1 MTTVLYILL
10 AIAVLVIVW
19 LIISNNKSKA
29 LNSKLSADL
38 TLATEREH
46 EQIADLTENRVLVEL
61 LNNKIKETTEREVS
75 KIAENNKLSTELSNL
90 KVENGVLVERIR
102 ITEQE
107 QKQLQEQAQ
116 SQFKLL
122 ANEIFDEK
130 SKRFKESSESR
141 LSEILTPLKEN
152 IDAFKKTINEN
163 YSTEAKER
171 HSLNDRIR
179 ELIELNHSIGK
190 EAKDLTMALK
200 GNSKVQGDWGEMVLE
215 NILEKSGLVR
225 DREFFVQSST
235 DLDGNVIRNEQGR
248 VLRPDIL
255 IKFPDEK
262 LLVVDSKVS
271 LTAYLRYI
279 NSEDA
284 DEQQLSIKQHITSI
298 RSHVTELRDKRYQD
312 YVGRNTDF
320 VMMFIPNE
328 AAYISAMQFDHNL
341 WQDAYD
347 AGVLIISPTHLISVL
362 KLIYQLWSHDKQTR
376 NAINIAEESGKLY
389 DKFASFVTDMGKI
402 EKGLNST
409 QNSFNDAM
417 KKLQTGTG
425 NLMTRAEKIKALG
438 AKASKSLPKAE
449 E

>member
-1 MTTVLYILL
+1 MTTILYILL
-10 AIAVLVIVW
+10 SISILAIVL
-19 LIISNNKSKA
+19 LIFINNKSKV
-29 LNSKLSADL
+29 LNNKLSDDL
-38 TLATEREH
+38 TSATEREH
-46 EQIADLTENRVLVEL
+46 QQIADLTENRVLVEL
-61 LNNKIKETTEREVS
+61 LNNKIKETEEREKS
-75 KIAENNKLSTELSNL
+75 KIAENSKLTDEISAI
-90 KVENGVLVERIR
+90 KVENGKLNERIR
-102 ITEQE
+102 ITEQD

-122 ANEIFDEK
+122 ANEIFEEK
-130 SKRFKESSESR
+130 SKRFKENNENR
-141 LSEILTPLKEN
+141 LSEILTPLKDN
-152 IDAFKKTINEN
+152 IDAFKKTINDN
-163 YSTEAKER
+163 YTTEAKER

-179 ELIELNHSIGK
+179 ELIELNQSIGK
-190 EAKDLTMALK
+190 EAKDLSMALK

-248 VLRPDIL
+248 ILRPDIL
-255 IKFPDEK
+255 IKFPDDK

-279 NSEDA
+279 NADNA
-284 DEQQLSIKQHITSI
+284 DEQPQFLKQHITSI
-298 RSHVTELRDKRYQD
+298 RTHVSELKNKRYQD
-312 YVGRNTDF
+312 YIGRNTDF

-328 AAYISAMQFDHNL
+328 AAYISAMQYDHSL

-362 KLIYQLWSHDKQTR
+362 KLIHQLWSHDKQTR

-389 DKFASFVTDMGKI
+389 DKFSSFVADMSKI
-402 EKGLNST
+402 EKSLNST
-409 QNSFNDAM
+409 QNTFADAM

-425 NLMTRAEKIKALG
+425 NLISRAEKIKTLG
-438 AKASKSLPKAE
+438 AKASKSLPKIE
-449 E
+449 